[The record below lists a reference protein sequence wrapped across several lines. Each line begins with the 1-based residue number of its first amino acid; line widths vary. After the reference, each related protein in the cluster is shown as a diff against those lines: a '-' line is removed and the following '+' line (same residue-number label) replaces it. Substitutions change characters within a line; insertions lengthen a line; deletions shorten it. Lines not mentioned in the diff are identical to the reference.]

1 MLLASILLCRGRIRA
16 LSVVEHMVRV
26 HMIHMVRVM
35 HLWTWICCRQV
46 IMPQCLPV
54 GKTEATML
62 TDARRSSLQVAV
74 SSVGFVGIALLIV
87 VLLLS
92 SAALLLQL
100 CPYQLGHQLR
110 IEPSALKPPPPPPMK
125 GRPHREALRET
136 EYGNRT
142 KLTVSWVVRVTVEC
156 GELACALEAVCR

>member
-1 MLLASILLCRGRIRA
+1 
-16 LSVVEHMVRV
+16 
-26 HMIHMVRVM
+26 
-35 HLWTWICCRQV
+35 
-46 IMPQCLPV
+46 MPQYLPV
-54 GKTEATML
+54 IKTEATML
-62 TDARRSSLQVAV
+62 TDVRRSSLQVAV

-100 CPYQLGHQLR
+100 CPYQLR
-110 IEPSALKPPPPPPMK
+110 IELSALKPPPPPPMK

-156 GELACALEAVCR
+156 GELACALEAVCRQQCIEMLVGQWCKPLVHFPRNR